1 MSDRTSLS
9 TVQWRWV
16 LASMGIFLGVQLVLN
31 LAFVVFGLLTLGFG
45 FLLFAVV
52 KPITYFV
59 GGLVTGRLSPGVTIT
74 EPAIGAVA
82 ITVLGTIFDA
92 SQVARGRIGWMILSS
107 FIAFLLAMWGARIG
121 ERSS

>member
-1 MSDRTSLS
+1 MSDRSSLS
-9 TVQWRWV
+9 TVQWKWV
-16 LASMGIFLGVQLVLN
+16 LASMGIFFVVQLVLN
-31 LAFVVFGLLTLGFG
+31 MAFVVFGLLTFGFG
-45 FLLFAVV
+45 FLLFAIV

-92 SQVARGRIGWMILSS
+92 TQVARGRVGWMILSS
-107 FIAFLLAMWGARIG
+107 FIAFLLAMWGARVG
-121 ERSS
+121 ERAS